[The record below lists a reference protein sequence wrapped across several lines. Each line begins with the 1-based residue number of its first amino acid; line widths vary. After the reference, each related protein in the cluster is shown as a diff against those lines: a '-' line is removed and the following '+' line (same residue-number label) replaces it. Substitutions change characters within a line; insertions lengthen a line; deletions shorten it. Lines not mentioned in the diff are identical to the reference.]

1 MKVTQNNAPVCIQN
15 FGYFIICFYILWSC
29 KEIARLSNDVVV
41 LRKSVQDILIDG
53 HTPVQS
59 TREHGLM
66 HKNVHR
72 VQDDDDTE
80 NKASD
85 DQYFRQKRFADKDK
99 KKCKKEKRYLR
110 KCRKKLRNKAI
121 VSSKEAR
128 LQAAHVELDFHINTT
143 MSKKL
148 LMAIDK
154 CYKEFGGLV
163 CYNNKTY
170 ESDGRQ
176 SEKILGVPWKLSS
189 PKEMSP
195 LELTSEHGKYKVKY
209 DGLYIVYLNILFIP
223 TNLEERAA
231 VFLDDKQIMTC
242 QDGVYMG
249 HELDLPD
256 SQQNFTEKSCATLGM
271 FIINKGQTLSIR
283 IETQSTKIRM
293 WGVGNNFG
301 VILLNKK

>member
-15 FGYFIICFYILWSC
+15 FGYFIICFYILWSS

-53 HTPVQS
+53 HIPVQN
-59 TREHGLM
+59 TREHDPM
-66 HKNVHR
+66 HKN

-85 DQYFRQKRFADKDK
+85 DQYFRHKRFADKDK

-121 VSSKEAR
+121 VSSKEAA
-128 LQAAHVELDFHINTT
+128 LQAAHVELDFRINTT

-170 ESDGRQ
+170 ESDSRQ
-176 SEKILGVPWKLSS
+176 SEKTLSVPWKLSS

-209 DGLYIVYLNILFIP
+209 DGLYLVYLNILFIP

-231 VFLDDKQIMTC
+231 IFLDDKQIMTC

-249 HELDLPD
+249 HELDLAD
-256 SQQNFTEKSCATLGM
+256 RQQNFTEKSCATLGT

-283 IETQSTKIRM
+283 IETQSTKLRL

-301 VILLNKK
+301 VILLHKK